1 MRSTG
6 VRIIFTI
13 RRASLTLELKQTV
26 QRTFSTIVFKI
37 STQTFTEQGFTFVH
51 DCKNVMTVIMEIFYN
66 LPEYPLCILGSLK
79 EILILKYKT

>member
-37 STQTFTEQGFTFVH
+37 STQTFTEQGITFVH
-51 DCKNVMTVIMEIFYN
+51 DCKNVMTVITEIFYN